1 MITKNKKNIK
11 ELIIA
16 GDSWGCGAWSSAE
29 GPIPA
34 DDYLTESFSKWF
46 NVTNLSAGGESNS
59 GIYRNL
65 RSYFNTRTRT
75 SIKDMTILVIQ
86 TEPSRDI
93 FFGIDWF
100 LKNPKCK
107 IFEKVDFKEYC
118 EINIDLYYYNL
129 NALAIDYG
137 VKIDLAGGCSDV
149 DDAIIAK
156 YSNLNVVCS
165 SFYRLIDA
173 DHQSN
178 ITSATFQV
186 EKLLTSFSKNNL
198 AVVSAAQAKNKI
210 QWDYRN
216 NYFGW
221 YPDNHPSKKGIDIWV
236 NHMYTKLV

>member
-1 MITKNKKNIK
+1 MAKKNIK

-16 GDSWGCGAWSSAE
+16 GDSWGCGAWSTAISNNM
-29 GPIPA
+29 PA

-93 FFGIDWF
+93 FFRIDWF

-118 EINIDLYYYNL
+118 ETVINLYYYNL

-137 VKIDLAGGCSDV
+137 VIINVTGGCSDV

-165 SFYRLIDA
+165 SFYKLIDA
-173 DHQSN
+173 DYQSN

-198 AVVSAAQAKNKI
+198 VVTSAAVAKNKI
-210 QWDYRN
+210 QWDYRE

-221 YPDNHPSKKGIDIWV
+221 YPDNHPSKKGIDMWV
-236 NHMYTKLV
+236 DHMYNKLG